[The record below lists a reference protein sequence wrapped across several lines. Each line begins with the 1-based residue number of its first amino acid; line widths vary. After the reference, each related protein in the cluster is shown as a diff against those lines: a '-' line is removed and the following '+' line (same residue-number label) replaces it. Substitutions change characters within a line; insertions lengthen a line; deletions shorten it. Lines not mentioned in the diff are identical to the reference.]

1 MKKERLTGKLTRNNR
16 PLESYLAGLGFEEG
30 TIATTL
36 PFANNLE
43 TAARMWV
50 IRGGFVERGPI
61 TKRDADIMWRDHL
74 AKVGTE

>member
-1 MKKERLTGKLTRNNR
+1 MKKERLSGTLGPNNR
-16 PLESYLAGLGFEEG
+16 PLKSYLAGLGFDEG

-50 IRGGFVERGPI
+50 VRGGFVERGPI
-61 TKRDADIMWRDHL
+61 IKRDADNMWRAHL
-74 AKVGTE
+74 AKAGGA